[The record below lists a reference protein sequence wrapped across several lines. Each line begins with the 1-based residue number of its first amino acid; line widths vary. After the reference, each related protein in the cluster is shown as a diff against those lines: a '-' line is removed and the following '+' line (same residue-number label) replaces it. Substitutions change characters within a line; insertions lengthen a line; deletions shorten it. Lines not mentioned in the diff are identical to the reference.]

1 MISWVYLNVLHL
13 FSEQFG
19 DFGMKLIVKNKKAFF
34 NYEIFD
40 TYEAGIV
47 LTGGEV
53 KSIRAGHI
61 SLDESFANVHQGEV
75 FLVNCHIAPYSH
87 EYEKKDSSRR
97 SRKLLL
103 HKREIDKIMGDVS
116 RKGYTLVP
124 LRMYFSRGNIKVEIG
139 MGKHK
144 KAAGKKRE
152 LKERDIKR
160 ETEREIKGTR

>member
-1 MISWVYLNVLHL
+1 
-13 FSEQFG
+13 
-19 DFGMKLIVKNKKAFF
+19 MKLIVKNKKAYF

-61 SLDESFANVHQGEV
+61 SLDESFANIHQGEA
-75 FLVNCHIAPYSH
+75 FLVNCYISPYSH
-87 EYEKKDSSRR
+87 SHEKKDITRR

-103 HKREIDKIMGDVS
+103 HKREIDKIMGEIS

-124 LRMYFSRGNIKVEIG
+124 TKMYFSRGNIKVELG
-139 MGKHK
+139 LGKHK
-144 KAAGKKRE
+144 KAIGKKRE

-160 ETEREIKGTR
+160 ETEREIKGIR

>member
-1 MISWVYLNVLHL
+1 
-13 FSEQFG
+13 
-19 DFGMKLIVKNKKAFF
+19 MKLIVKNKKAFF
-34 NYEIFD
+34 NYDIES

-61 SLDESFANVHQGEV
+61 SLDESFANIHEGEA
-75 FLVNCHIAPYSH
+75 FLVNCYIAPYSH
-87 EYEKKDSSRR
+87 AHEKGDSPRR

-103 HKREIDKIMGDVS
+103 HKRELDKIVGDIS
-116 RKGYTLVP
+116 RKGYTMVP
-124 LRMYFSRGNIKVEIG
+124 IKMYFSRGNVKVELG
-139 MGKHK
+139 LGKHK

-160 ETEREIKGTR
+160 ETEREIKGAR